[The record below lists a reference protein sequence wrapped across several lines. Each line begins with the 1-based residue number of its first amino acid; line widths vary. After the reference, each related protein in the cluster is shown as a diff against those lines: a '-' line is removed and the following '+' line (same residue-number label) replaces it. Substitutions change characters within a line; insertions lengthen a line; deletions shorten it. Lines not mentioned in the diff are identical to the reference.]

1 MNDIGCEIEFEEVIK
16 FKKLKVVKGI
26 EDTDLSGF

>member
-1 MNDIGCEIEFEEVIK
+1 MNDIGCEIEFEEVLK

>member
-1 MNDIGCEIEFEEVIK
+1 MNDIGCEIEFEEVLK

-26 EDTDLSGF
+26 EDTDLSGY